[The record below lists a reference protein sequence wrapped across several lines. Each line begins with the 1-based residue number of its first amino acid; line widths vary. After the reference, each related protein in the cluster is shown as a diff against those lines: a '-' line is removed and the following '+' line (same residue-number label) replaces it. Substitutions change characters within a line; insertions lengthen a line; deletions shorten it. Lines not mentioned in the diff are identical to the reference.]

1 MDPIV
6 LYGNPEEGGEFGFIP
21 GEIDGLSLSFSTY
34 FGVYL
39 DETTF
44 LLIAK
49 PILRHA
55 PIVHSGDP
63 VVQRPVWEKIIE
75 DLEALAIRVSQAD
88 NLSELDD
95 DLWFHT
101 DVTGHSA
108 DKAEFQKDFS
118 ANAKALVGVIGELV
132 AWLRETLKTHEAILI
147 DTD

>member
-6 LYGNPEEGGEFGFIP
+6 LFREPDQGGEFGFIP
-21 GEIDGLSLSFSTY
+21 GEIDGAIL
-34 FGVYL
+34 GVYL

-49 PILRHA
+49 PISRHA
-55 PIVHSGDP
+55 PDFDP
-63 VVQRPVWEKIIE
+63 FGPTVIQRPVWEKIIE

-101 DVTGHSA
+101 NGITGYSA

-118 ANAKALVGVIGELV
+118 VNAKALVGVIGELV
-132 AWLRETLKTHEAILI
+132 AWLRETLKTNEAVLI
-147 DTD
+147 SGV

>member
-6 LYGNPEEGGEFGFIP
+6 LFREPDQGGEFGFIP
-21 GEIDGLSLSFSTY
+21 GEIDGAIL
-34 FGVYL
+34 GVYL

-49 PILRHA
+49 PILDHA
-55 PIVHSGDP
+55 TDFDP
-63 VVQRPVWEKIIE
+63 FGPTVIQRPVWEKIIE

-101 DVTGHSA
+101 NGITGYSA

-118 ANAKALVGVIGELV
+118 VNAKALVGVIGELV
-132 AWLRETLKTHEAILI
+132 AWLRETLKTNEAVLVSGV
-147 DTD
+147 